1 MGEKWVGDVAVTD
14 NSRGEREQMGERY
27 HSNISVLVLVGVLVH

>member
-14 NSRGEREQMGERY
+14 GSRGERC
-27 HSNISVLVLVGVLVH
+27 HSTISVLVLVGVLRH